1 VLLLSQQDCVL
12 CDQAKQLLSR
22 LQAQYALE
30 VESVDFHSARG
41 FELAKSGGIL
51 FPPGIFL
58 DGQPFS
64 YGRASE
70 GKLRRE
76 IETRLSRT
84 ATDLDGPQSQDA

>member
-1 VLLLSQQDCVL
+1 MEVVLLSQQDCAL
-12 CDQAKQLLSR
+12 CDQAKELLSR
-22 LQAQYALE
+22 LAAEYPLA
-30 VESVDFHSARG
+30 VDTVDFFSARG
-41 FELAKSGGIL
+41 LDLATNGNIL

-76 IETRLSRT
+76 IESRLTQAS
-84 ATDLDGPQSQDA
+84 A